1 MPQLYCRRYRVGAG
15 LLSAILLA
23 GCVHSP
29 PQNAKQAPTSSVD
42 MLVATTRV
50 PSSDPDVVFTGERAD
65 DLSLANVIVSL
76 PPGREIGTIQWPRG
90 RSGDPRRDF
99 VIESSTTLKRD
110 QVRQWFSHAG
120 NKRHVFVFVHGFN
133 TQFRA
138 AAFRFAQIAHDTD
151 SGAAPVLFTWPS
163 RGGVLNYN
171 YDKESATFSRSDL
184 AYVLR
189 TAAEN
194 PAVADITLLAHSM
207 GAWIAMEAV
216 RQIALEDKG
225 DLAKIDNIVLASPD
239 IDVDV
244 FRRQLDDIGP
254 DRPLITVFTSVRDR
268 ALGISS
274 IVAGGVAR
282 VGRVEVEDATYQKTF
297 GEIPKLVFVDISR
310 IRGETRLNHSTF
322 ATSPKIVQLIGRRLL
337 AGQPMTDSDPVS
349 PVDAVATLESAAR
362 TFVST
367 PFLILSAGSSQ

>member
-1 MPQLYCRRYRVGAG
+1 MSSFSCMD
-15 LLSAILLA
+15 ST
-23 GCVHSP
+23 HS
-29 PQNAKQAPTSSVD
+29 SGR
-42 MLVATTRV
+42 L
-50 PSSDPDVVFTGERAD
+50 PS
-65 DLSLANVIVSL
+65 DLPRSL
-76 PPGREIGTIQWPRG
+76 TIP
-90 RSGDPRRDF
+90 
-99 VIESSTTLKRD
+99 I
-110 QVRQWFSHAG
+110 
-120 NKRHVFVFVHGFN
+120 
-133 TQFRA
+133 
-138 AAFRFAQIAHDTD
+138 

-244 FRRQLDDIGP
+244 FRRHWITFGP

-282 VGRVEVEDATYQKTF
+282 VGRVEVEDASYQKTF
-297 GEIPKLVFVDISR
+297 GQIPKLVFIDISR

-322 ATSPKIVQLIGRRLL
+322 ATSSEDCSADRPTSFGGSTDDGQRPCEPCRRGCHAQNRRPDACL
-337 AGQPMTDSDPVS
+337 
-349 PVDAVATLESAAR
+349 DAVSH
-362 TFVST
+362 
-367 PFLILSAGSSQ
+367 PDAGSSQ